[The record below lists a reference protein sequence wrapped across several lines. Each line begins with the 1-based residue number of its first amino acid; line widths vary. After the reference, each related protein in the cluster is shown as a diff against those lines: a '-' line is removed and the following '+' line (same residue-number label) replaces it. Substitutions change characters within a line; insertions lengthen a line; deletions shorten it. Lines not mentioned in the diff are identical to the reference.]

1 MQFPVIRDGRECREE
16 YHFWC
21 NINSRGFCNMNS
33 CLEIMT
39 GQVENLPIV
48 VNTGRINEDGIYN
61 TREREIGVPIVVKHE
76 IF

>member
-1 MQFPVIRDGRECREE
+1 
-16 YHFWC
+16 
-21 NINSRGFCNMNS
+21 MNS

-39 GQVENLPIV
+39 GQVENLSIV